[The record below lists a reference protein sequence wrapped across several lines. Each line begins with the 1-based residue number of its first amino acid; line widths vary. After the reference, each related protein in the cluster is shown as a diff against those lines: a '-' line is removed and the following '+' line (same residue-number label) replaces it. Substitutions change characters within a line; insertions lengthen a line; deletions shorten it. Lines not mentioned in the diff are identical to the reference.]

1 MKLRVRDAF
10 TVANAVSLTG
20 LWLTHEA
27 CRDLSQPRNIGKLL
41 VARGLDLADGPLAR
55 AMNQQSD
62 FGAGIDA
69 TFDKIALAMIMKAL
83 WQQDLAPKPAIV
95 AVGARNLL
103 NTAATVGSMA
113 KDFDGQELHRTDEG
127 GTAIAIETAALG
139 TFAIESIIRQQ
150 GHDGRLPDTLHLAAW
165 AGIGIGTGVYGAK
178 ATMDYWERFITNDP
192 QIADQT
198 LRHLDDVTEA
208 YLAAS

>member
-10 TVANAVSLTG
+10 TAANVVSLTG

-41 VARGLDLADGPLAR
+41 IARGLDLADGPLAR

-95 AVGARNLL
+95 AVSARNLI
-103 NTAATVGSMA
+103 NAAATMGSMA
-113 KDFDGQELHRTDEG
+113 KDFNGQELHRTDEG

-139 TFAIESIIRQQ
+139 TFAIESIMRQQ
-150 GHDGRLPDTLHLAAW
+150 GHEGRIPDALHLAAW
-165 AGIGIGTGVYGAK
+165 TGIGIGTGIYGAK
-178 ATMDYWERFITNDP
+178 ATSDYWARFVASNPQVAGQTLQHLDEATESFIT
-192 QIADQT
+192 
-198 LRHLDDVTEA
+198 
-208 YLAAS
+208 AS